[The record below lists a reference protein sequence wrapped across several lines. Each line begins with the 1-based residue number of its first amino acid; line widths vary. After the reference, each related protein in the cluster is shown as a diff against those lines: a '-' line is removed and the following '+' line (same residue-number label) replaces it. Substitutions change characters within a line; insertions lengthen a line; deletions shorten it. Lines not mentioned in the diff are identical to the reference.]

1 MDEKDRGILKELIA
15 DGRVSLK
22 KIARELGLP
31 VTTVF
36 NRVKKMQDTGIL
48 RVTAE
53 LDRKKLGYGMDF
65 YVLASVDTS
74 TMGIDQEKLA
84 RKLVALPGV
93 LSAAVI
99 TGSRDLLIKATA
111 RDIDE
116 LSELVLKHIR
126 GVEGIS
132 STETLVVMKEFT
144 GRKDKLI
151 NA

>member
-144 GRKDKLI
+144 CRKDKLI

>member
-126 GVEGIS
+126 GVGGIS